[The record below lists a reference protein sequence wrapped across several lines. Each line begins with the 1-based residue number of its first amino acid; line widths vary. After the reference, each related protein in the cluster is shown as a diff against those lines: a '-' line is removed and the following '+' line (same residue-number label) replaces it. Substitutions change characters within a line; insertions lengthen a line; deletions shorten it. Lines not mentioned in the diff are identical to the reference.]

1 MPHRSRTLAAAAS
14 IASIVLASLTVAVD
28 GTATA
33 VAADDVTTARVSL
46 ISAGSSPRSALRLA
60 LTEGDVVRREM
71 ETTQHVEQSI
81 DGQSTNAVNAPPI
94 VMTLETTVDTVAP
107 DGVAELSFAYTDV
120 TITDDGSLD
129 AAELAQLDAVLAPLE
144 SVRGTQSITARN
156 QLLDAEIEGLEGFD
170 ATLAQ
175 TMSQLSDQAGSTAVP
190 FPAEKVGVGA
200 RWQGVT
206 ALRVNGIDVRQTYE
220 YELREREGDSV
231 VIGVSYVQSA
241 PPQRAELPGT
251 PKGTVVRVTRFR
263 VTGSGEA
270 TVDLT
275 EPLPTASDIE
285 ASGQQRFSIRAAGD
299 RGELSQDLELH
310 VTLQVPL
317 LDRPSG

>member
-1 MPHRSRTLAAAAS
+1 MPHRSCTRAAAVS
-14 IASIVLASLTVAVD
+14 IASIVVASLAVVVDSTAAAAVD
-28 GTATA
+28 DIA
-33 VAADDVTTARVSL
+33 TARVSL
-46 ISAGSSPRSALRLA
+46 IAAGSSPRSVLRLA

-71 ETTQHVEQSI
+71 ETIQHVEQSI

-94 VMTLETTVDTVAP
+94 VMTLETTVDAVAP
-107 DGVAELSFAYTDV
+107 DGAAELSFAYTDV
-120 TITDDGSLD
+120 TITDDGSLT
-129 AAELAQLDAVLAPLE
+129 AAELGQLDTALAPLE

-156 QLLDAEIEGLEGFD
+156 QVLDAEIEGLEGFD
-170 ATLAQ
+170 ATLTE
-175 TMSQLSDQAGSTAVP
+175 TMSQLSDQAGATAVP
-190 FPAEKVGVGA
+190 FPKEKVGVGA

-220 YELREREGDSV
+220 YELREREGDHV

-251 PKGTVVRVTRFR
+251 PKGTVVRVTKFR

-275 EPLPTASDIE
+275 EPLPTASDIT
-285 ASGQQRFSIRAAGD
+285 ASGQQRFSIRASGD

-310 VTLQVPL
+310 VTLQVPH